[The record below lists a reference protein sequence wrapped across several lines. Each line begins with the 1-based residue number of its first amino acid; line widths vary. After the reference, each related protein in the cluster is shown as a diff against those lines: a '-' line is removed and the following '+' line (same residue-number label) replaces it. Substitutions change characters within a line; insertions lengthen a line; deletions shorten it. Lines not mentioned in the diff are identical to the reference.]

1 MRFILS
7 HQVARQN
14 ATKAVQDAPEG
25 YVVEIKEPNRTLAE
39 NALLHAI
46 LTDLARQATWHGQK
60 LPMEVWKRL
69 CVAAW
74 LREKGEKP
82 LLVPALDGH
91 GFDVVCEK
99 TSRLTKKHCAELID
113 WIFAFGVELGVKFTD
128 GRQ

>member
-14 ATKAVQDAPEG
+14 AAKAVQEAPAG
-25 YVVEIKEPNRTLAE
+25 YVVEINEPNRTLAE

-46 LTDLARQATWHGQK
+46 LTDMARQANWHGQK

-69 CVAAW
+69 CMASW
-74 LREKGEKP
+74 LREQGEKP
-82 LLVPALDGH
+82 LMVPALDGH
-91 GFDVVCEK
+91 GFDVIFEK
-99 TSRLTKKHCAELID
+99 TSKLSKKQCASLIE
-113 WIFAFGVELGVKFTD
+113 WVFSFGAELGVKFTD